1 MILNKKLF
9 ILEIIILFQLTF
21 VLSICTNNNGNEQTS
36 TINDTTA
43 LTKHWEKAIP
53 NQLIP
58 KGLASLKARDCGQ
71 CHQEIYS
78 EWKQS
83 THALAFQDLQF
94 QAEWKKDGKIF
105 VCINCHTPLQN
116 QQEFIVTGLI
126 NADYRQPVKKNNP
139 YFDKSLQQ
147 ESIGC
152 ATCHIRNGNV
162 IGTIGNT
169 NAPHKTIAD
178 KKFLSEKLCMSCHN
192 VVDELNPV
200 LVCTFET
207 GDEWKNNWASKAGKT
222 CITCHMPATIREI
235 ARLPAEA
242 AVYGGQA
249 NGFDERRSH
258 FHNFP
263 GSGIPK
269 FKGMKVSGLNGLEIK
284 CQVETPDNTEGTIR
298 KIIKYK
304 LILKNSFAGHSVPTG
319 DPERFFIVS
328 FKIQDTDGNILKE
341 KQYRIGEEWQWY
353 PKAKKI
359 SDNNL
364 KPLEEREFRFE
375 YQIPP
380 SRPLPPWGKGTGQ
393 SLSPTGGKWDAK
405 APPSGGEGG
414 AGSLFLN
421 VTVSKHRMS
430 KKNAEIA
437 NLLEDYP
444 LSIIIFEKQ
453 FLITQGNLP

>member
-1 MILNKKLF
+1 MLLNKKFF

-21 VLSICTNNNGNEQTS
+21 VLSICTNNNSNEQTS

-58 KGLASLKARDCGQ
+58 KGLASLKAEDCGQ

-126 NADYRQPVKKNNP
+126 NKDYHQPVKKKNP

-169 NAPHKTIAD
+169 NAPHKTIVD
-178 KKFLSEKLCMSCHN
+178 KKFLSEKLCIGCHN

-235 ARLPAEA
+235 A
-242 AVYGGQA
+242 
-249 NGFDERRSH
+249 NGFGERKSH

-298 KIIKYK
+298 KSYKKGEIIKYK

-328 FKIQDTDGNILKE
+328 FKIRDTDGNILEE

-364 KPLEEREFRFE
+364 KPLEEREFGFE
-375 YQIPP
+375 YQIPKP
-380 SRPLPPWGKGTGQ
+380 SFNPPKGEKEEG
-393 SLSPTGGKWDAK
+393 GGKVRKD
-405 APPSGGEGG
+405 
-414 AGSLFLN
+414 SLFLN
-421 VTVSKHRMS
+421 VTVSKHRMT
-430 KKNAEIA
+430 KENAEIA

-444 LSIIIFEKQ
+444 LSIIIFEEQ
-453 FLITQGNLP
+453 FSITPGNSP